1 MQNISASRRSQRVE
15 KEMLTE
21 YGAPNTLLVKIHPD
35 DSEIEKGAKFTL
47 YNTFNK

>member
-1 MQNISASRRSQRVE
+1 MQSISASRRSWRVE

-35 DSEIEKGAKFTL
+35 SSEIVKGVKFTL
-47 YNTFNK
+47 YNIFNK